1 MRTLIILLL
10 SFLISGLSL
19 AGVRIEHWTAPSGA
33 KVYFV
38 ETRVVPILDVQI
50 DFAGGGAFVPAAKS
64 GLAGLTR
71 SLLEA
76 GAGDMDEERIAV
88 AVGGDGEGAGGGRC
102 ACEGWEVRCACLWA
116 YSSLFCN
123 SGPSLGGRRQRRCRA
138 HCHDRAGAWG
148 GRGRSAARDGGAD
161 V

>member
-64 GLAGLTR
+64 GLAG
-71 SLLEA
+71 A
-76 GAGDMDEERIAV
+76 AD
-88 AVGGDGEGAGGGRC
+88 
-102 ACEGWEVRCACLWA
+102 
-116 YSSLFCN
+116 
-123 SGPSLGGRRQRRCRA
+123 GGRRHRR
-138 HCHDRAGAWG
+138 HDPSVG
-148 GRGRSAARDGGAD
+148 GPGGSRRSP

>member
-1 MRTLIILLL
+1 MRTLIFLLL
-10 SFLISGLSL
+10 SFLASGLAL

-33 KVYFV
+33 RVYFV

-76 GAGDMDEERIAV
+76 GAGDMDEERIA
-88 AVGGDGEGAGGGRC
+88 GGWWISAPDWAAASIATAPASAC
-102 ACEGWEVRCACLWA
+102 A
-116 YSSLFCN
+116 
-123 SGPSLGGRRQRRCRA
+123 RCR
-138 HCHDRAGAWG
+138 R
-148 GRGRSAARDGGAD
+148 RRSARRRWN
-161 V
+161 